1 MLVRWQP
8 QQQMTFDLK
17 DHHCIVCHLSESEV
31 YCSEEWSQSSST
43 ASFSWPA
50 SASLAASSA
59 SAAAPRYWPCWQR
72 LSKGRCQLCCCNC
85 FSPLYLLRLR
95 RHVEKKKKG
104 GAAVAATPA
113 ALHPRKSVERS
124 ERSRREVKKR
134 MRCCGNG
141 SPQRP
146 SRCTVKMAQPSAHP
160 PPNTTLI
167 SS

>member
-8 QQQMTFDLK
+8 QQQMTFDRK

-31 YCSEEWSQSSST
+31 YCSGEWSQSSST

-59 SAAAPRYWPCWQR
+59 SAAALRYWPCWQR
-72 LSKGRCQLCCCNC
+72 LSKGRCQLCCYCNC

-95 RHVEKKKKG
+95 RHVEEKKKG

-124 ERSRREVKKR
+124 ERSRREV
-134 MRCCGNG
+134 NEEQDEVLW
-141 SPQRP
+141 QRVP
-146 SRCTVKMAQPSAHP
+146 AKAIDAMPRGLNPLPTPRHP
-160 PPNTTLI
+160 TLP
-167 SS
+167 